1 MGKEKLVSG
10 FLVSKTDTKG
20 RITYCNRA
28 FIDISGFL
36 ESELLGKP
44 HNIVR
49 HTDMPRTI
57 FAYLWREISSKR
69 EVNVYV
75 KNLAKDGGY
84 YWVFANV
91 TPSLD
96 IFGNTVGYYSVRRK
110 PNKEGLDVAV
120 KLYQKI
126 KEAESNGGI
135 ESGLKF
141 FHKYFEDLGES
152 YENFI
157 LRLQVGGKQ

>member
-1 MGKEKLVSG
+1 MSKEKLVSG

-36 ESELLGKP
+36 E
-44 HNIVR
+44 
-49 HTDMPRTI
+49 
-57 FAYLWREISSKR
+57 R

-110 PNKEGLDVAV
+110 PRKEGLDAAA